1 MRGDRAGEMR
11 GMATVIGAALVLV
24 LAFRAGRVGRRLIG
38 GRRTGD
44 HLLSPVPSL
53 PRPRPGRR
61 SWPAS

>member
-1 MRGDRAGEMR
+1 
-11 GMATVIGAALVLV
+11 MATVIGAALLLV
-24 LAFRAGRVGRRLIG
+24 LAFRAGRRLIG